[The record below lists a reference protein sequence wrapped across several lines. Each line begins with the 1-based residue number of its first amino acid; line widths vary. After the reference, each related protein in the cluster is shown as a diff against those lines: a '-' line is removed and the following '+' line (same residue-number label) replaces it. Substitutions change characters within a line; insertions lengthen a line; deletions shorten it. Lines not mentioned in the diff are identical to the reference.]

1 MADEETQQDAA
12 AEDTG
17 YAKRIPS
24 VPKPDKNKFDQKVAD
39 LQEEITRLQ
48 AKMETV
54 QGRMNELKGKS
65 GKVSGPVGEAKA
77 QMRVLRQKKD
87 TATGIC
93 TDETQ
98 KAGWME
104 GCSWYVE
111 IYSKGARIVTELYQF
126 LAL

>member
-65 GKVSGPVGEAKA
+65 GKASGPVGEAKA

-98 KAGWME
+98 KSGWS
-104 GCSWYVE
+104 CSWYVGS
-111 IYSKGARIVTELYQF
+111 IQGALPVFSL
-126 LAL
+126 L

>member
-48 AKMETV
+48 AKMETI

-65 GKVSGPVGEAKA
+65 GKASGPVGEAKA
-77 QMRVLRQKKD
+77 QMPCFARRRTRLSTPARPCSTSVTRLRPR
-87 TATGIC
+87 
-93 TDETQ
+93 
-98 KAGWME
+98 WM
-104 GCSWYVE
+104 
-111 IYSKGARIVTELYQF
+111 L
-126 LAL
+126 